1 MGGDS
6 LTSMIYERSERIRR
20 AAILVA
26 SLEET
31 LADQM
36 LAALPRLEAAR
47 IRAQV
52 EELGEVDVEEQ
63 QDVLDEFRR
72 AGRQNVLDEK
82 LVEFTYSAPPL
93 AAANLLN
100 ASPANQQATALAVES
115 EQDRHAAADALLM
128 AELLIEEHPQTVA
141 AALSRLNVDQAA
153 AVFAA
158 LPASL
163 QAEVVDRLAT
173 LQAVD
178 EDAVQELQSQLEQRV
193 QKQRDRR
200 QRAAA
205 GAELARKILAK
216 TPPAQ
221 QTALLAR
228 FSISGAAATGWAA
241 PSATKDSVRPA
252 QQAEELAIA
261 VRRVREQDS
270 SPAADAA
277 SAFEA
282 ANDEKPSAMDH
293 SSEEPAEAMDDCS
306 GELERLDDR
315 QLLTALRQADEQ
327 TVQRALAASSER
339 FIDRVARKLPRRQAR
354 RLKKAVRSIGPARL
368 VDLRAAQNELLRL
381 ARNGLTQGLAVR

>member
-1 MGGDS
+1 M
-6 LTSMIYERSERIRR
+6 SMIYERSERIRR

-36 LAALPRLEAAR
+36 LAAMPRLEAAR

-52 EELGEVDVEEQ
+52 EELGEVDAEEQ

-82 LVEFTYSAPPL
+82 SVEFTYSAPPL

-100 ASPANQQATALAVES
+100 DSLANQQATAIAIES
-115 EQDRHAAADALLM
+115 EQDRHAAADAMLM
-128 AELLIEEHPQTVA
+128 AELLVEEHPQTVA

-178 EDAVQELQSQLEQRV
+178 EDAVQELQSQLEQRI

-228 FSISGAAATGWAA
+228 FSISGAAAATGWAA
-241 PSATKDSVRPA
+241 PSATKDFVRPA

-261 VRRVREQDS
+261 VRRVRGQDS

-282 ANDEKPSAMDH
+282 ANDEKPSTMDR
-293 SSEEPAEAMDDCS
+293 SSEEAAEAMDDCS

-327 TVQRALAASSER
+327 TVHRALAASSER
-339 FIDRVARKLPRRQAR
+339 FIDRVACKLPRRQAK

-381 ARNGLTQGLAVR
+381 ARNGVTRGLAVR